1 MSILERF
8 FGRKEKNSSNIQGV
22 LVANAEVD
30 NPLSLVVVFDTL
42 PENNS
47 KELTRLLRNYHSS
60 MKQATCELVPELDFF
75 GLAGWGKH
83 VISMVGFKNALPS
96 GINRT
101 MRRASSLSPGS
112 KRASTGNQCKY
123 YFIL

>member
-22 LVANAEVD
+22 LVANAEID

-47 KELTRLLRNYHSS
+47 KELT
-60 MKQATCELVPELDFF
+60 ACC
-75 GLAGWGKH
+75 
-83 VISMVGFKNALPS
+83 VIIIPV
-96 GINRT
+96 
-101 MRRASSLSPGS
+101 
-112 KRASTGNQCKY
+112 
-123 YFIL
+123 

>member
-22 LVANAEVD
+22 LVANAEID

-83 VISMVGFKNALPS
+83 VISMVGFKTPYPQES
-96 GINRT
+96 IE
-101 MRRASSLSPGS
+101 
-112 KRASTGNQCKY
+112 QCVAPAHYPQEVKEQV
-123 YFIL
+123 

>member
-22 LVANAEVD
+22 LVANAEID

-83 VISMVGFKNALPS
+83 VISMVGFKTPYPQES
-96 GINRT
+96 IE
-101 MRRASSLSPGS
+101 
-112 KRASTGNQCKY
+112 QCVAPA
-123 YFIL
+123 